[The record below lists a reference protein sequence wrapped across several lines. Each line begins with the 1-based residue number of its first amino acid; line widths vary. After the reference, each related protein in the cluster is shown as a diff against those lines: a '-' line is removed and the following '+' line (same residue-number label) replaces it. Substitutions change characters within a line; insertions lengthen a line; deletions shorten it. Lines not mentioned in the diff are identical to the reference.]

1 MSITLGAIAA
11 SRRPKWQ
18 YPPPPPTP
26 RILHLPRRPRRKTPK
41 TVAGKPSSSEAK
53 KDRKGKLETLFDQER
68 AFTKNGIPI
77 VLLGHG
83 GREELV
89 VEGSERRRE
98 RVEEREINGDSV
110 GLGLEEEKWRF
121 QAEMLRA
128 ECNLLR
134 MEKEI
139 AVKKLERTRVK
150 VERALRS
157 AIQALVSEKTKISEA
172 TNLEEEIQNFADKL
186 EKLRRNLEVKSFKTR
201 KHNNIDKQSAPL
213 QRQLKMFRGTSD
225 EICVKKIQEMA
236 EVSMSLKSSNSTV
249 NDSLVSISCDNSNVE
264 ILRKRMEG
272 LSNGTLLERM
282 KEECGSML
290 STANSSVASSASTS
304 QRIEFTDSSSLLQ
317 DSIKCKETVSYEEN
331 NVCSGR
337 CKAIVRR
344 IMEQVRAETEQWSQM
359 QEMLG
364 QVREEMEELQAS
376 RDFWEDRALD
386 YDQQMH
392 SLNSS
397 VQDWRQ
403 KAISSENKANQLEA
417 QMYYLRKELDRSK
430 KELEK
435 VHERR
440 DKGSSPAIPVDGQH
454 EMEKRVLICRLKEN
468 NSHHQQKEAP
478 TLSDGRRRKSQTWNN
493 NGSFGLERSPL
504 RDIGNNSCAS
514 VKHQQH
520 SRVIFP
526 FGAIQNN

>member
-26 RILHLPRRPRRKTPK
+26 RILHFPRRPRRKTQK
-41 TVAGKPSSSEAK
+41 AVAGKPSSSEAK

-68 AFTKNGIPI
+68 AFTKNRIPI
-77 VLLGHG
+77 VLLGHAG
-83 GREELV
+83 GEV

-98 RVEEREINGDSV
+98 RVEEREINGGGV

-150 VERALRS
+150 VERTLRS
-157 AIQALVSEKTKISEA
+157 AIQALVSEKNKISEA
-172 TNLEEEIQNFADKL
+172 NNLEEEIQNFAEKL

-201 KHNNIDKQSAPL
+201 KHNNFDNQSALLL

-236 EVSMSLKSSNSTV
+236 EVSMSLKSSNSRV
-249 NDSLVSISCDNSNVE
+249 NESLVSSDNSNVE
-264 ILRKRMEG
+264 ILRKKMEG

-304 QRIEFTDSSSLLQ
+304 QRIELTDSSSLLLIQ
-317 DSIKCKETVSYEEN
+317 QSHKETVCYEEN

-386 YDQQMH
+386 YDHQMH

-397 VQDWRQ
+397 VQEWRQ

-417 QMYYLRKELDRSK
+417 QMYYLRKELERSK

-435 VHERR
+435 VHDRR
-440 DKGSSPAIPVDGQH
+440 DKGSSPLITVDGQH

-468 NSHHQQKEAP
+468 NHHWQKEAP
-478 TLSDGRRRKSQTWNN
+478 TSSDGRRISQKWNN
-493 NGSFGLERSPL
+493 NGFVALERSPL

-514 VKHQQH
+514 VKQQNH

-526 FGAIQNN
+526 FGAIQNK